1 VLCLIIFLRIFS
13 IAQYGFSLK
22 PKHAASNK
30 TDIISVVV
38 DALYSPSTVHVSQG
52 NVIDKKWD
60 IGNSHRILAGTHKGK
75 FC

>member
-1 VLCLIIFLRIFS
+1 VFNHLSLVFS

-30 TDIISVVV
+30 TYIISVVV
-38 DALYSPSTVHVSQG
+38 DGWYSPSTVRVSQRD
-52 NVIDKKWD
+52 VIDKKRN
-60 IGNSHRILAGTHKGK
+60 ISNSHRVLAGTHKGK

>member
-1 VLCLIIFLRIFS
+1 MKKYNFNALCLFILLYVFL

-38 DALYSPSTVHVSQG
+38 DVWYSPSTVHIS
-52 NVIDKKWD
+52 WA
-60 IGNSHRILAGTHKGK
+60 R
-75 FC
+75 